1 MPVKKL
7 ENIER
12 GSIICDPNDP
22 KQIYK
27 VIEKITVFDG
37 FDCEG
42 DYSYGVSKT
51 IARCKN
57 IGNGSKRMK
66 LQAEVVV
73 QANILY
79 NRHDSGVSTPI
90 PCKRRFHS
98 GSDRAPLGAGG
109 SAVDRK
115 SRVPWAPLVP
125 QGVIFSDRIN
135 A

>member
-37 FDCEG
+37 YDCDG

-51 IARCKN
+51 IARMRRLDDDK
-57 IGNGSKRMK
+57 IYRYDVGRKFR
-66 LQAEVVV
+66 LV
-73 QANILY
+73 Q
-79 NRHDSGVSTPI
+79 DESGMTFGK
-90 PCKRRFHS
+90 C
-98 GSDRAPLGAGG
+98 
-109 SAVDRK
+109 
-115 SRVPWAPLVP
+115 
-125 QGVIFSDRIN
+125 
-135 A
+135 

>member
-37 FDCEG
+37 FDCDG

-51 IARCKN
+51 IARMRRLDDDK
-57 IGNGSKRMK
+57 IYRYDVGRKFR
-66 LQAEVVV
+66 LV
-73 QANILY
+73 Q
-79 NRHDSGVSTPI
+79 DESGMTFGK
-90 PCKRRFHS
+90 C
-98 GSDRAPLGAGG
+98 
-109 SAVDRK
+109 
-115 SRVPWAPLVP
+115 
-125 QGVIFSDRIN
+125 
-135 A
+135 

>member
-57 IGNGSKRMK
+57 IGNGSTYRYP
-66 LQAEVVV
+66 LFREFILIQDSSGLTY
-73 QANILY
+73 ANGL
-79 NRHDSGVSTPI
+79 RKAGMPVGVY
-90 PCKRRFHS
+90 RF
-98 GSDRAPLGAGG
+98 
-109 SAVDRK
+109 
-115 SRVPWAPLVP
+115 
-125 QGVIFSDRIN
+125 
-135 A
+135 

>member
-57 IGNGSKRMK
+57 IGNGCTYRYPLSREFI
-66 LQAEVVV
+66 LIQDSSGLTY
-73 QANILY
+73 ANGLRKAGMPVGAY
-79 NRHDSGVSTPI
+79 
-90 PCKRRFHS
+90 RF
-98 GSDRAPLGAGG
+98 
-109 SAVDRK
+109 
-115 SRVPWAPLVP
+115 
-125 QGVIFSDRIN
+125 
-135 A
+135 

>member
-37 FDCEG
+37 YDCDG
-42 DYSYGVSKT
+42 GFSYGVSKT

-57 IGNGSKRMK
+57 IGDGRMYRYPISRKFILVKDNDGMCYGNGLWK
-66 LQAEVVV
+66 
-73 QANILY
+73 
-79 NRHDSGVSTPI
+79 T
-90 PCKRRFHS
+90 
-98 GSDRAPLGAGG
+98 GSELGHYGF
-109 SAVDRK
+109 
-115 SRVPWAPLVP
+115 L
-125 QGVIFSDRIN
+125 N
-135 A
+135 N